1 MLLQR
6 LPLFTLLS
14 QNCVKMKCCR
24 ADRLAS
30 SPPDSPTH
38 PGARTYLRR
47 ANRWTVRTVAAASAM
62 QSHKFSGQRDF
73 SRRVPLHSVSPP
85 SENPLRPN
93 IHENPTEGTDTEQRE
108 QRPKIN
114 LFRVNI
120 LPSQT
125 SHNYGDLRASRVFF
139 LLRLCSAVDFSTGK
153 ERGEISAP
161 FLFN

>member
-1 MLLQR
+1 MPFFLVNNLLAVLLQR

-14 QNCVKMKCCR
+14 LNCVKMKCCR

-30 SPPDSPTH
+30 SPPDSPAH
-38 PGARTYLRR
+38 PGARTYLCR
-47 ANRWTVRTVAAASAM
+47 ANRWTVRTAAAASAM

-73 SRRVPLHSVSPP
+73 SRFVPLHSVSLP

-93 IHENPTEGTDTEQRE
+93 IHENPTEGTDTEQRA

-114 LFRVNI
+114 LFTVNI

-125 SHNYGDLRASRVFF
+125 SHNYGDLRAS
-139 LLRLCSAVDFSTGK
+139 
-153 ERGEISAP
+153 
-161 FLFN
+161 